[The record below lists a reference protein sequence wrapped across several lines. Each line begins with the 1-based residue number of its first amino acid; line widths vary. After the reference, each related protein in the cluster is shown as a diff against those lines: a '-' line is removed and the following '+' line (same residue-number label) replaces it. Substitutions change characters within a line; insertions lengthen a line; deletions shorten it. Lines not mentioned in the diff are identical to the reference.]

1 MKFHDK
7 YIYIPWEFAS
17 PKKRWRLRT
26 QMSLDDFMVM
36 SDSLEQTKQGEQP
49 CKAPNHS

>member
-1 MKFHDK
+1 MTDK
-7 YIYIPWEFAS
+7 EKIVILLKGAEIEFEDWN
-17 PKKRWRLRT
+17 KRLIT
-26 QMSLDDFMVM
+26 LDDFMVM